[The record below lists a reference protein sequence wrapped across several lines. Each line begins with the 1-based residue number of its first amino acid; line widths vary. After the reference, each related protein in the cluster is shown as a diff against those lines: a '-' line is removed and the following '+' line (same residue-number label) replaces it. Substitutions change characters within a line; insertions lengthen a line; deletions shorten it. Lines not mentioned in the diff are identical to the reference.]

1 MTGAIVASIIVAAFF
16 GIFLAGVL
24 RSFYV
29 LKKGRQVDA
38 RVISCVERKVH
49 RSEDVTDTVLYQVTV
64 DFYDLKGETVVKELL
79 SDTPY
84 VSGDVI
90 RCRYLDKKGILQIEP
105 KEAEKISAKYDILLF
120 LAVFLIFAVVLGLVI
135 QARKSGGWSEN
146 TKLILGYFIGILFTG
161 IGVLG
166 IRSKINMTRKM
177 QNMVSRTGVQVDYV
191 TRYRRSSDRWV
202 NTYSPVYEYEW
213 GGEQKRIGS
222 SVSASG
228 KKYRAIGRKVHILVD
243 PRTGEAFCQEDAKTG
258 GNFMLFFGGVGIA
271 ILAVML
277 VTQFYVLPKG
287 AAGEGGQ
294 EGNSPASS
302 RDAEEASVLELFC
315 TYEDMEREIC
325 CYSINLYG
333 DGSGRLLL
341 FPVKTVSG
349 RVIDQKISFTVSAE
363 DLEKVIR
370 WVEQADVESLTP
382 GAHRAD
388 ETDAYVS
395 LQIYEDGERYYGG
408 GYCDEGIYA
417 DIYEMIREIVPAEAW
432 EEMEK
437 RETAYYQPE

>member
-1 MTGAIVASIIVAAFF
+1 MTGAIIASIIVAAFF
-16 GIFLAGVL
+16 GIFLVGVL
-24 RSFYV
+24 RPFYV
-29 LKKGRQVDA
+29 LRKGRQVDA
-38 RVISCVERKVH
+38 RVISCVAIH
-49 RSEDVTDTVLYQVTV
+49 RVGEGTDAVLYEVTV
-64 DFYDLKGETVVKELL
+64 DFYDLKGETIIKELR

-84 VSGDVI
+84 VPGDVI
-90 RCRYLDKKGILQIEP
+90 RCRYLDKRDILQIEP
-105 KEAEKISAKYDILLF
+105 KEAEKISTKYGILLF

-135 QARKSGGWSEN
+135 QAQKNGGWSEN
-146 TKLILGYFIGILFTG
+146 AKLILGYFIGILFAG

-166 IRSKINMTRKM
+166 IRSKINMARKM

-191 TRYRRSSDRWV
+191 THYRSSSDTAD
-202 NTYSPVYEYEW
+202 TYSPVYEYEW
-213 GGEQKRIGS
+213 GGEQKRISS

-228 KKYRAIGRKVHILVD
+228 KKYRTIGRKVHILVD
-243 PRTGEAFCQEDAKTG
+243 PHTGEAFCQEDAKTG
-258 GNFMLFFGGVGIA
+258 GNIMLLFGGVGIA
-271 ILAVML
+271 VLALML
-277 VTQFYVLPKG
+277 VIQFRVLPDIITG
-287 AAGEGGQ
+287 RGGQ
-294 EGNSPASS
+294 ESGSPASQ
-302 RDAEEASVLELFC
+302 ANQEKASVLELFC

-325 CYSINLYG
+325 CYSINLYE

-349 RVIDQKISFTVSAE
+349 KGIDQEIRFTVSAE

-370 WVEQADVESLTP
+370 WVQQTDVESLTP

-395 LQIYEDGERYYGG
+395 LQIYENGERYYGG

-417 DIYEMIREIVPAEAW
+417 DIYELIQKTVPVEAW

-437 RETAYYQPE
+437 REAEYYQP